1 VLIAI
6 VGYGRMGH
14 AVEAAARARGHA
26 IAATLDV
33 GDTLTPDRL
42 AGADVAIEFT
52 TPAAAPSNVR
62 QLVEAGVPVVCGTT
76 GWHDQLPAIADAV
89 RARAGA
95 LLYATNF
102 SLGVQL
108 FLKAAADL
116 ARRFRAQ
123 PGYDGFIVE
132 EHHARKLDAPSGTA
146 LSLREAATA
155 ADAERQFPITSVRA
169 GSIPG
174 IHRLA
179 YDGPHDTVT
188 LEHVARSREGF
199 AAGAVLAAEWLPGRR
214 GVFTFEEMLFGEKP

>member
-1 VLIAI
+1 MRIAI

-14 AVEAAARARGHA
+14 AVEAAARARGHE
-26 IAATLDV
+26 ITAALDL
-33 GDTLTPDRL
+33 GDPLTADRL
-42 AGADVAIEFT
+42 GGANVAIEFT
-52 TPAAAPSNVR
+52 TPAAAAHNLV

-76 GWHDQLPAIADAV
+76 GWHGEVPRVAEVV
-89 RARAGA
+89 RARGGA

-116 ARRFRAQ
+116 ARRFRDQ

-146 LSLREAATA
+146 LSLQAAA
-155 ADAERQFPITSVRA
+155 GGADADRSFPITSVRA

-179 YDGPHDTVT
+179 YDGVYDTVT
-188 LEHVARSREGF
+188 LEHVARTRDGF

>member
-1 VLIAI
+1 
-6 VGYGRMGH
+6 MGH

-26 IAATLDV
+26 IAATLDL
-33 GDTLTPDRL
+33 GDTLTADRL

-52 TPAAAPSNVR
+52 TPAAAPSNVL
-62 QLVEAGVPVVCGTT
+62 QLLEAGVPVVCGTT

-89 RARAGA
+89 HARGGA

-123 PGYDGFIVE
+123 PAYDGFIVE

-146 LSLREAATA
+146 LSLRQAAAA
-155 ADAERQFPITSVRA
+155 ADAERPFPITSVRA

-188 LEHVARSREGF
+188 LEHVARSRDGF

>member
-1 VLIAI
+1 
-6 VGYGRMGH
+6 MGH
-14 AVEAAARARGHA
+14 AVEAAARSRGHA
-26 IAATLDV
+26 IAATLDL
-33 GDTLTPDRL
+33 GDALTADRL

-52 TPAAAPSNVR
+52 TPSAAPSNVLE
-62 QLVEAGVPVVCGTT
+62 LVEAGVPVVCGTT
-76 GWHDQLPAIADAV
+76 GWHDRLPAIADAV
-89 RARAGA
+89 RARGGA

-102 SLGVQL
+102 SVGVQL
-108 FLKAAADL
+108 FLKAAAEL

-146 LSLREAATA
+146 LSLREAAAA

-188 LEHVARSREGF
+188 LEHVARSRDGF
-199 AAGAVLAAEWLPGRR
+199 AAGAVLAAEWLPGRS